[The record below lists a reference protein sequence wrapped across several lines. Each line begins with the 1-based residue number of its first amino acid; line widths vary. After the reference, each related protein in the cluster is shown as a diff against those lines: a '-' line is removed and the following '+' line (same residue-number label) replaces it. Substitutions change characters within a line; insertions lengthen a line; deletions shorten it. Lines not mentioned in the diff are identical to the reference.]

1 VGTVSLRFGT
11 AGIPLSTTRPGTVHG
26 IRRARELGLE
36 CLEMSWGN
44 GVRMSGE
51 TADRIHEARLECG
64 LELTAHA
71 PYYVNLCGAEDVVE
85 RSMARLIEAGVQAGR
100 CGAASFCFHPGW
112 YGGQTP
118 AVAGRRVAAR
128 LRELTRELRRRGA
141 ALDAR
146 PETTGKPSQVGTL
159 DETLAWSAAVPG
171 IRPCIDF
178 SHLYARHQGAF
189 NRHEDFLALL
199 GRVSARLGRG
209 ALSRLHVHVSGIEF
223 GPGGERRHV
232 PLLQSKFRWRDL
244 LRALHEVR
252 ASGWVICETPAME
265 EDALRLQRFYRR
277 IA

>member
-1 VGTVSLRFGT
+1 MSLRFGT
-11 AGIPLSTTRPGTVHG
+11 AGIPLSTSRPGTVHG
-26 IRRARELGLE
+26 VRRARELGLD

-44 GVRMSGE
+44 GVRMSGA

-118 AVAGRRVAAR
+118 SVAGRRVAAR
-128 LRELTRELRRRGA
+128 LRQLTRALRARGA
-141 ALDAR
+141 SLDAR
-146 PETTGKPSQVGTL
+146 PETTGRPSQVGTL
-159 DETLAWSAAVPG
+159 DEILSWSAAIPG
-171 IRPCIDF
+171 VRPCLDF
-178 SHLYARHQGAF
+178 AHQYARHHGAF
-189 NRHEDFLALL
+189 NRREDFLALL
-199 GRVSARLGRG
+199 GQVSARLGRE

-232 PLLQSKFRWRDL
+232 PLTASRFRWREL
-244 LRALHEVR
+244 LQALHDAR
-252 ASGWVICETPAME
+252 AAGRVVCETPAME
-265 EDALRLQRFYRR
+265 EDALRMQRYHRR
-277 IA
+277 IS